1 MVGFQ
6 SAATSDWLGEEATF
20 GGGSKFN
27 DQNSNLSSAKLR
39 WRMLKSPDQLWD
51 KVLWMKYGDPLALVP
66 KRGNISQIWRGIQAA
81 RGVRGTKFRPLTVVL
96 PIERI
101 MKKAIRI
108 ESDAADLDARNA
120 LLPRLGKR
128 KKQQYE
134 HFPMAL
140 PV

>member
-81 RGVRGTKFRPLTVVL
+81 SKVLHEGIDRGPHHV
-96 PIERI
+96 
-101 MKKAIRI
+101 
-108 ESDAADLDARNA
+108 ADPPQWILC
-120 LLPRLGKR
+120 
-128 KKQQYE
+128 E
-134 HFPMAL
+134 III
-140 PV
+140 